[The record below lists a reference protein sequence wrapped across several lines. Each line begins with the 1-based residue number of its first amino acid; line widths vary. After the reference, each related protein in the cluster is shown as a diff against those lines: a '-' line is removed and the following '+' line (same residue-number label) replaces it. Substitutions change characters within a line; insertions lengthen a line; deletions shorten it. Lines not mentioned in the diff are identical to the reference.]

1 MVNFPENPE
10 PMMTSINR
18 WVYILLAALAVST
31 FAAAP
36 SLAQESTVTD
46 NTWVDRYHAYIE
58 NDLFGTVAWFDRFF
72 EDDLRKDLGPP
83 RSSLRWT
90 NDFRWDQENKF
101 KYRTRVR
108 ASIRLPHLMRKWRLV
123 ITGENKGDPT
133 AIRPEDPGNPG
144 LDVASQ
150 GRRASTELVYDLH
163 QSRNTIVDLGAG
175 VRVKLSPTA
184 YVRARFLHTREL
196 AYSVIGRLAATPF
209 WDTKDGFGESNQI
222 DFERQLAPATLM
234 RWSNSATI
242 TEESNGWNWGTELS
256 VLQRLSPNSAIT
268 FAANASGPTRPSTV
282 VQNYRAYTRYRRYFL
297 RYWLFFELEP
307 DINWP
312 RQEGGG
318 RKTVLGGTVRLE
330 INFTGREAPP
340 KNQ

>member
-1 MVNFPENPE
+1 
-10 PMMTSINR
+10 MTSINR
-18 WVYILLAALAVST
+18 WVHILLAALAVSIA
-31 FAAAP
+31 AAAP
-36 SLAQESTVTD
+36 ALAQESTVPD

-58 NDLFGTVAWFDRFF
+58 NDLYGTVVWFDRFF

-101 KYRTRVR
+101 KYRTRLR
-108 ASIRLPHLMRKWRLV
+108 ASIRLPHLMNKWRLV

-163 QSRNTIVDLGAG
+163 RSRNTIVDLGAG

-184 YVRARFLHTREL
+184 YVRARLLHAREL

-209 WDTKDGFGESNQI
+209 WDTKDGFGESNQV
-222 DFERQLAPATLM
+222 DLERQLAPATLL

-242 TEESNGWNWGTELS
+242 TQESNGWNWGTELS
-256 VLQRLSPNSAIT
+256 VLQRLSPNSAVT

-282 VQNYRAYTRYRRYFL
+282 VGNYRAYTRYRRNFL

-307 DINWP
+307 DVNWP

-340 KNQ
+340 ATPGD